1 MKKIIAI
8 LTLSSLLLF
17 SCSKIQEE
25 TKDISKNI
33 EKKDFLIET
42 KKVSDFWNNFEII
55 KNWKMISK
63 NELSIQSQASWKI
76 SKILKKEW
84 DKLQA
89 WETIMIIDD
98 SISNF
103 WINIEKIQNNIDK
116 LNLSYETNN
125 INLQKN
131 IDDLKIAL
139 EKAQLNYN
147 TTYKNS
153 KIVLSKSEYD
163 YNSSLNTSN
172 ISKEK
177 NTLDIEKLE
186 KDLSKAKLDYE
197 TSIKNDE
204 NTINSFKENIK
215 TYYYQ
220 IDLLSVD
227 LINFLDEV
235 FWVSDINK
243 YKNDSFEIYL
253 WAKNTSLKNQLE
265 NEIRFL
271 LSNTSLKNKD
281 LSNLDNTSL
290 EDELS
295 NLEKNITNLKN
306 IVSLAEDVVRNSITS
321 SSFSQNNIDSYISSL
336 NNYSNSLQSNY
347 SQIISLKNN
356 IKSFLDTYL
365 EVRKSKEK
373 QIDILLSSIELS
385 KKSIDI
391 WNISIDN
398 SIENTKTS
406 FDKTKIDLDNQVQNA
421 LLTLQQA
428 QANYDNAI
436 KNKELTLKNI
446 KLSIK
451 EAQTSMEEMQKNYQK
466 LIIKSPI
473 SWIIQDIKV
482 DLWQDV
488 SIWRELLTFVWDNE
502 KMIEFYVNSEE
513 LKNFYIWQKW
523 DISYNDK
530 TISWEIINIS
540 SVWNDKFNF
549 KITVKIIDKVDLIW
563 DFAKISF
570 KNNSQKFL
578 LNLNYVKIIWN
589 EKWVINIFENWKIVE
604 KKLDLWKTYNW
615 KIEIITP
622 LKNEDKIIITDI
634 KNFDENKYVLKEIK

>member
-17 SCSKIQEE
+17 SCSK
-25 TKDISKNI
+25 TKDIFKNI

-55 KNWKMISK
+55 KNWKIISK

-103 WINIEKIQNNIDK
+103 WINIEKIQNNIYK

-131 IDDLKIAL
+131 IDDLKITL
-139 EKAQLNYN
+139 EKAQLNYD

-163 YNSSLNTSN
+163 YNSSLNISN

-220 IDLLSVD
+220 FDLLSAD

-235 FWVSDINK
+235 FWVSDMNK
-243 YKNDSFEIYL
+243 YKNDNYEVYL
-253 WAKNTSLKNQLE
+253 WAKNSSLKNQLE

-271 LSNTSLKNKD
+271 LSNTSFKNKD
-281 LSNLDNTSL
+281 LSNLDNNSL
-290 EDELS
+290 ENELS
-295 NLEKNITNLKN
+295 NLEKNIINLKN

-373 QIDILLSSIELS
+373 QIDILVSSIELS

-428 QANYDNAI
+428 KTNYDNAI

-488 SIWRELLTFVWDNE
+488 STWRELLTFVWDNE

-523 DISYNDK
+523 DISYNNK

-578 LNLNYVKIIWN
+578 LDLNYVKIIWN